1 MQNKCTTVISH
12 LANISC
18 SSVKRLS
25 IHKEQATVST
35 DNAELRVA
43 HVLSMDAVLNV
54 GLDVGQVGWL
64 NIALVWYPSSGY
76 MMGSPKYSG
85 YYETEINQSY
95 PFHMVV
101 I

>member
-25 IHKEQATVST
+25 IHKEQAAVST

-54 GLDVGQVGWL
+54 GLDVGQVSDWDM
-64 NIALVWYPSSGY
+64 IQIVWNCLDVSSIVEVKNMY
-76 MMGSPKYSG
+76 VLWE
-85 YYETEINQSY
+85 YY
-95 PFHMVV
+95 
-101 I
+101 

>member
-35 DNAELRVA
+35 DNTELRVA

-54 GLDVGQVGWL
+54 GLDVGQVGIKL
-64 NIALVWYPSSGY
+64 HAES
-76 MMGSPKYSG
+76 
-85 YYETEINQSY
+85 
-95 PFHMVV
+95 
-101 I
+101 

>member
-25 IHKEQATVST
+25 IHKESATVST

-54 GLDVGQVGWL
+54 GLDVGQVSSALLQLHQRFLFIGKL
-64 NIALVWYPSSGY
+64 N
-76 MMGSPKYSG
+76 
-85 YYETEINQSY
+85 
-95 PFHMVV
+95 
-101 I
+101 